1 MKLEEMMAQRAQDEK
16 TLEEIRIE
24 QSLSDQRKIVETLVV
39 WGISNEDGWV
49 VCPVEGGAG
58 GVMVSHIS
66 LPNTLE
72 IVKEHGGRGAYY
84 ACKPAGTERTRHSKI
99 NRAVAA
105 FLDGCNRQ
113 WYGLPT
119 SARLLSA
126 KAGETRKDDQEVWEF
141 RWANGLRGEMRIAR
155 SGVLMTLVGA
165 ADVDRG
171 GKVTAV
177 HG

>member
-1 MKLEEMMAQRAQDEK
+1 VEDDEV
-16 TLEEIRIE
+16 
-24 QSLSDQRKIVETLVV
+24 SDADLVQAGNGWALWSDGV
-39 WGISNEDGWV
+39 IS
-49 VCPVEGGAG
+49 EG
-58 GVMVSHIS
+58 
-66 LPNTLE
+66 
-72 IVKEHGGRGAYY
+72 
-84 ACKPAGTERTRHSKI
+84 KPAGTERTRHSKI